1 MIFRKKITQDNP
13 ALETKSVHKL
23 TGLVGISSI
32 FRNHS
37 NENSFDTTVDSALIE
52 ESILLPKSDLP
63 KASTSKSVQLIQ
75 EVQKL
80 EDRTIKPF
88 VDYNEGRLFYPLLSK
103 IGEVQDN
110 IEYLDNLVTDG
121 ILEKK
126 IYEKLIVCPIHPDTF
141 SSSIRLYCPSCHS
154 MNVEKLNL
162 FEHKKC
168 GYITE
173 STNFDFSDQN
183 DSTCPSCKKPIK
195 NFEKEIRVPAM
206 WYQCNDCSEK
216 FDNAVIK
223 LHCRKHEHDF
233 DTNSGQFI
241 TTFSYKLKNSEISIK
256 SDISQIKD
264 ELLNLL
270 QGFNFTA
277 KLNVS
282 IKGKSGNVHEIP
294 IYGKSKTTNDSILIF
309 IKNQPNGIDQSVMNS
324 ILVPKLDINPTNT
337 LLVTVSDINEGVE
350 SLAKHYGIHLISEPD
365 FSKIISRVEEFVSEW
380 YLENGTKEQKST
392 FDSIVSERYLENG
405 TKEQKSTFDSIVSE
419 WHLRSGAKK

>member
-1 MIFRKKITQDNP
+1 MIFRKKTNQDD
-13 ALETKSVHKL
+13 AKLETKPEHKL
-23 TGLVGISSI
+23 TGLESISSI
-32 FRNHS
+32 FKHHS
-37 NENSFDTTVDSALIE
+37 SEPRTDIAIDKSCIE
-52 ESILLPKSDLP
+52 ESILISESDLP
-63 KASTSKSVQLIQ
+63 KPSTSKTVRLIQ

-88 VDYNEGRLFYPLLSK
+88 VNYTEGRLFYPILSE

-110 IEYLDNLVTDG
+110 IEYLDGLVTDG
-121 ILEKK
+121 ILEQK

-141 SSSIRLYCPSCHS
+141 SSSIRLYCPNCHS
-154 MNVEKLNL
+154 MDVEKLNL

-173 STNFDFSDQN
+173 SSKFDFTDPENSH
-183 DSTCPSCKKPIK
+183 CPSCKKPIK

-233 DTNSGQFI
+233 DTNSGQFVA
-241 TTFSYKLKNSEISIK
+241 TFSYKLKNSEISIN
-256 SDISQIKD
+256 SDTSQIKD
-264 ELLNLL
+264 ELLKLL

-294 IYGKSKTTNDSILIF
+294 IYGKSKTTNESILIF
-309 IKNQPNGIDQSVMNS
+309 IKNQPDGIDQSDVNS

-337 LLVTVSDINEGVE
+337 LLVTVSGINDGVE
-350 SLAKHYGIHLISEPD
+350 SLVKHYGIDLISEPD
-365 FSKIISRVEEFVSEW
+365 FSQIIARVEEFVSEW
-380 YLENGTKEQKST
+380 YLKNGDKEQATT
-392 FDSIVSERYLENG
+392 FESM
-405 TKEQKSTFDSIVSE
+405 VSE
-419 WHLRSGAKK
+419 WHSKNGGNK

>member
-1 MIFRKKITQDNP
+1 LIFRKKTNP
-13 ALETKSVHKL
+13 DDPKLDVHSTHKL
-23 TGLVGISSI
+23 VGLESVSSI
-32 FRNHS
+32 FKKQPGEIKADPIDDAS
-37 NENSFDTTVDSALIE
+37 LIE
-52 ESILLPKSDLP
+52 EYLDVTEHDLP
-63 KASTSKSVQLIQ
+63 NPSPSKSVKLIQ

-88 VDYNEGRLFYPLLSK
+88 VDYNEGRLFYPILSK

-110 IEYLDNLVTDG
+110 IEYLDSLVTDG
-121 ILEKK
+121 ILEQK

-173 STNFDFSDQN
+173 STNFDFSDHN
-183 DSTCPSCKKPIK
+183 DSNCPSCKKPIK

-216 FDNAVIK
+216 FDNAMIK
-223 LHCRKHEHDF
+223 LHCRKYEHDF
-233 DTNSGQFI
+233 DTNSGQFV
-241 TTFSYKLKNSEISIK
+241 TTFSYKLKNSEISIN

-264 ELLNLL
+264 ELLSLL

-309 IKNQPNGIDQSVMNS
+309 IKNQSDGIDQSIMNS

-337 LLVTVSDINEGVE
+337 LLVTVSDINDGVE
-350 SLAKHYGIHLISEPD
+350 SLARHYGIHLISEPD

-392 FDSIVSERYLENG
+392 FDSIVSEWYLENG
-405 TKEQKSTFDSIVSE
+405 
-419 WHLRSGAKK
+419 AKK

>member
-1 MIFRKKITQDNP
+1 
-13 ALETKSVHKL
+13 
-23 TGLVGISSI
+23 
-32 FRNHS
+32 
-37 NENSFDTTVDSALIE
+37 
-52 ESILLPKSDLP
+52 
-63 KASTSKSVQLIQ
+63 
-75 EVQKL
+75 
-80 EDRTIKPF
+80 
-88 VDYNEGRLFYPLLSK
+88 
-103 IGEVQDN
+103 
-110 IEYLDNLVTDG
+110 
-121 ILEKK
+121 
-126 IYEKLIVCPIHPDTF
+126 
-141 SSSIRLYCPSCHS
+141 

-419 WHLRSGAKK
+419 WHLRNGGKK

>member
-88 VDYNEGRLFYPLLSK
+88 VDYNEGRLFYPILSK

-110 IEYLDNLVTDG
+110 IEYLDSLVTDG

-380 YLENGTKEQKST
+380 YLENG
-392 FDSIVSERYLENG
+392 D
-405 TKEQKSTFDSIVSE
+405 KEQKSTFDSIVSE
-419 WHLRSGAKK
+419 WYVENGAKK

>member
-1 MIFRKKITQDNP
+1 MMFRKKTIQNDSK
-13 ALETKSVHKL
+13 LEMKSEHEL
-23 TGLVGISSI
+23 ASFEGISSI
-32 FRNHS
+32 LKNHS
-37 NENSFDTTVDSALIE
+37 SESEIITFALNQLPAEEPIE
-52 ESILLPKSDLP
+52 EPILMPESDLP
-63 KASTSKSVQLIQ
+63 KPSTSKAVRLIQ

-88 VDYNEGRLFYPLLSK
+88 VDYNEGHVFYPLLSK
-103 IGEVQDN
+103 VGEVQDN
-110 IEYLDNLVTDG
+110 IEYLDGLVTDG
-121 ILEKK
+121 ILEQK

-141 SSSIRLYCPSCHS
+141 SSSIRLYCTSCHS
-154 MNVEKLNL
+154 LNVEKLNL

-173 STNFDFSDQN
+173 SSKFDFSDQN
-183 DSTCPSCKKPIK
+183 NSNCPSCKKPIK

-233 DTNSGQFI
+233 DINSGQFI
-241 TTFSYKLKNSEISIK
+241 TTFSYKLKNSEISIN
-256 SDISQIKD
+256 SDTSQIKD
-264 ELLNLL
+264 ELLKLL

-294 IYGKSKTTNDSILIF
+294 IYGKSETTNESILIF
-309 IKNQPNGIDQSVMNS
+309 IKNQPNGIDQSDMNS

-337 LLVTVSDINEGVE
+337 LLVTVSDINDGVE
-350 SLAKHYGIHLISEPD
+350 NLAKHYGINLISESD
-365 FSKIISRVEEFVSEW
+365 FSQIISRVEEFVSEW
-380 YLENGTKEQKST
+380 YSKNATKGETST
-392 FDSIVSERYLENG
+392 FDSLVSEFHTKNG
-405 TKEQKSTFDSIVSE
+405 GNK
-419 WHLRSGAKK
+419 

>member
-13 ALETKSVHKL
+13 TLETKSVHTL

-37 NENSFDTTVDSALIE
+37 NENSLDTPVDRAHIE
-52 ESILLPKSDLP
+52 KSILLPKSDLP
-63 KASTSKSVQLIQ
+63 KASTSKTVRLIQ

-110 IEYLDNLVTDG
+110 IEYLDGLVTDG
-121 ILEKK
+121 ILEQK

-141 SSSIRLYCPSCHS
+141 SSSIRLYCPNCHS
-154 MNVEKLNL
+154 MDVEKLKL

-168 GYITE
+168 GYISE
-173 STNFDFSDQN
+173 SRNFDFADHDNSN
-183 DSTCPSCKKPIK
+183 CPSCKKPIK

-233 DTNSGQFI
+233 DTNSGQFV
-241 TTFSYKLKNSEISIK
+241 TTFSYKLKNSEISIN
-256 SDISQIKD
+256 SDVSQIKD
-264 ELLNLL
+264 ELLKLL
-270 QGFNFTA
+270 HGFNFTA

-294 IYGKSKTTNDSILIF
+294 IYGKSKTTNDSIIIF
-309 IKNQPNGIDQSVMNS
+309 IKNQPNGIDQSDMNS

-350 SLAKHYGIHLISEPD
+350 SLAKHYGIYLISEPD
-365 FSKIISRVEEFVSEW
+365 FSKIISRVEEFVSDW
-380 YLENGTKEQKST
+380 YLENGDKEQKST
-392 FDSIVSERYLENG
+392 FDSIVSGWYLKN
-405 TKEQKSTFDSIVSE
+405 
-419 WHLRSGAKK
+419 GAKK